1 MGLIYEYNN
10 PGKVEQARIDYQK
23 RTKELRSQYDEAK
36 KLADAKLKE
45 AKDAVKKA
53 KNAVP
58 QDQAAL
64 KAAEENLVTAEQAHK
79 NAVNDALSTR
89 NSGLDQANQ
98 MYNNIRDEN
107 RKLTGFGQFAKEVK
121 DEAAEGA
128 AQSLKNAR
136 PSESFYRDV
145 VASVQGR
152 PTGNTFDAAADQ
164 YQSLAQDYQNDAA
177 NRDKEAQRANQE
189 GTRNKFQAA
198 GEISSEKNEEQNRA
212 DIQSNAAQNR
222 GTRQG
227 MIRNNNAM
235 DVEGYQQYA
244 AEQRN
249 VANKQAME
257 ADEMRQEATGA
268 FGQAE
273 NFRIQSR
280 DFDRGINENDRLT
293 QGVGPQDQEDPGEKK
308 DETTNETQ
316 TTEETQTESEPEPKN
331 NPTEI
336 PGGSLQNIVNLGAN
350 STVRRTVDPN
360 NPNNWKG
367 WRVQN
372 GKVTPDPKLDKGDTS
387 NCPEYTMDME
397 TQLQA
402 VLQAHPEYLQKEGE
416 SNAAWTA
423 RVNNEIGRGGNLG
436 DKGSQFNQN
445 QGRIVQGQSDDISDS
460 RMKNIESCNFI
471 QGLQRELSD
480 MRMKWI
486 KEDYD
491 KYGKPIDKDDLI
503 FLLMNA
509 GKFKHGDQEYD
520 YDNADSNDESV
531 VNAYA
536 DHIKNYVYTY
546 KPEATQIDSSIDPN
560 EEHIGPMAQDIEQVN
575 PACVKETPEGVK
587 TVDTGRLAMMNAG
600 AIADLAR
607 QMQELT
613 NKLKALGV

>member
-1 MGLIYEYNN
+1 MGLIYDYND
-10 PGKVEQARIDYQK
+10 PGKVEQSRIDYQK

-36 KLADAKLKE
+36 KLADTKLKE
-45 AKDAVKKA
+45 AKDAFKKA

-64 KAAEENLVTAEQAHK
+64 KAAEENLVTAKQAHK
-79 NAVNDALSTR
+79 SAINDALSTR

-107 RKLTGFGQFAKEVK
+107 RKLTGFGQFAKEIK
-121 DEAAEGA
+121 DDATEGA
-128 AQSLKNAR
+128 AQGLKNAR

-145 VASVQGR
+145 VASIQGR
-152 PTGNTFDAAADQ
+152 PTGNTLDAQADTLEAQ
-164 YQSLAQDYQNDAA
+164 AQDYQNKAA

-198 GEISSEKNEEQNRA
+198 GEIASEKNEQQNRA
-212 DIQSNAAQNR
+212 NIQSNAAQNT

-227 MIRNNNAM
+227 MIRSNNAP

-249 VANKQAME
+249 VANQQANK
-257 ADEMRQEATGA
+257 ADIAREEATGNL
-268 FGQAE
+268 GEAE
-273 NFRIQSR
+273 QRRIQSR
-280 DFDRGINENDRLT
+280 DFDRDINENDRLT
-293 QGVGPQDQEDPGEKK
+293 QGIGGQDQEDPGEKK
-308 DETTNETQ
+308 GETTNETQ
-316 TTEETQTESEPEPKN
+316 TTEETQTEPEPKDDLVAKTN
-331 NPTEI
+331 GNPHTVLNYMTYGSDSSSKNFNMAAMNDNDKALYEALKAKGI
-336 PGGSLQNIVNLGAN
+336 NMTPLTPEEVQKIGGYGKGNEQLGALQNLISQVRPDFWKFYNDTELGQSRNLG
-350 STVRRTVDPN
+350 S
-360 NPNNWKG
+360 
-367 WRVQN
+367 
-372 GKVTPDPKLDKGDTS
+372 DKQR
-387 NCPEYTMDME
+387 N
-397 TQLQA
+397 
-402 VLQAHPEYLQKEGE
+402 
-416 SNAAWTA
+416 
-423 RVNNEIGRGGNLG
+423 IGGNL
-436 DKGSQFNQN
+436 Q
-445 QGRIVQGQSDDISDS
+445 QSELDNARTEVTSDS
-460 RMKNIESCNFI
+460 RMKNIESSNFI

-503 FLLMNA
+503 FLLINA

-546 KPEATQIDSSIDPN
+546 KPEATQIDSSIDPE